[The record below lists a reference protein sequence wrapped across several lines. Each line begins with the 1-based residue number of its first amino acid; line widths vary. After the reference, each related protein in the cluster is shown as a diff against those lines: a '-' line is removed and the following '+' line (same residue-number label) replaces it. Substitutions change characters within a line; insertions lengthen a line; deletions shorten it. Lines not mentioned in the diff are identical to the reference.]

1 MVISPG
7 IAWAKPFVQNA
18 IAQGVEVMG
27 ELELGARLTKG
38 ALVAITGTNGKT
50 TTTTLVGEL
59 FRATGRTT
67 HVVRKHRLSDY
78 RDGGHIQT
86 G

>member
-1 MVISPG
+1 
-7 IAWAKPFVQNA
+7 
-18 IAQGVEVMG
+18 MG

-59 FRATGRTT
+59 FPRDGT
-67 HVVRKHRLSDY
+67 HDARRRKHRLSDY